1 MLANPRARWCQ
12 QVLPE
17 LHPEMISAL
26 GVQAGGHA
34 EQQLSGHTDSVACL
48 AFSSDGSKL
57 ASGGLDGK
65 HIPVCL
71 ASLTISSRWS
81 FIDLIEVRLDGLKFK
96 SNAQWMGIVHIERP
110 MDVYLRK

>member
-1 MLANPRARWCQ
+1 MSSP
-12 QVLPE
+12 
-17 LHPEMISAL
+17 L

-65 HIPVCL
+65 H
-71 ASLTISSRWS
+71 
-81 FIDLIEVRLDGLKFK
+81 
-96 SNAQWMGIVHIERP
+96 
-110 MDVYLRK
+110 YLFVLPA